1 MVIASNIEPQGH
13 SQHGRALVST
23 AACPVERAEPAQVA
37 FEIGRGYALEVMQPT
52 LQPAVIRVG
61 VLDVPRSAHAF
72 ACTQVHCFVV
82 HTKFLGGGRH
92 RRRAVG
98 AKDGVGVD
106 ARFESLAEAVFGD
119 RLQQKVGRLPGAVAG
134 DQDGYQVL
142 AAVFARRPSPAL
154 ARRAAG
160 ELPLA
165 GAQEIGLVGLDHASK
180 RWRLDWLGQL
190 QEAMPP
196 AKRRRGRHTQLGRS
210 NANDQAAGQHTLLLQ
225 PLGLHTQASQR
236 GLAQRIES
244 ALATSALIALQ
255 AAGTAIAN
263 DPRAAAMRANRRSG
277 EPRLNELTNL
287 GLVIPSAKR
296 IEQLGLLGR
305 RQPRHRRQPPLH
317 LCRIHRK
324 LQKPATR
331 GYRAKSDAE
340 VAHSVSYHYLMI
352 KEPFRALKIA
362 SEDLDPGECELGV
375 LVPRAFLGNRL
386 DRFATELEELNQI
399 FGVFAEVAS
408 GSRPGFEI
416 KTISS
421 TDLSVY
427 LEVGAIVGAC
437 IATSVERIVALYK
450 QLLEIRKTQAELTK
464 LGVDKKNL
472 KGLEDHANGVME
484 TGIERLVKEI
494 MSEYMPKG
502 EAGRKNELSIELK
515 FAMKKIANRIDR
527 GFNIEVRMEEP
538 NVEAE
543 DPESATVDERLLL
556 AAHARVSQA
565 SANLQFLKL
574 EGEPILQLAES
585 KGSKS
590 RGEA

>member
-1 MVIASNIEPQGH
+1 
-13 SQHGRALVST
+13 
-23 AACPVERAEPAQVA
+23 
-37 FEIGRGYALEVMQPT
+37 
-52 LQPAVIRVG
+52 
-61 VLDVPRSAHAF
+61 
-72 ACTQVHCFVV
+72 
-82 HTKFLGGGRH
+82 
-92 RRRAVG
+92 
-98 AKDGVGVD
+98 
-106 ARFESLAEAVFGD
+106 
-119 RLQQKVGRLPGAVAG
+119 
-134 DQDGYQVL
+134 
-142 AAVFARRPSPAL
+142 
-154 ARRAAG
+154 
-160 ELPLA
+160 
-165 GAQEIGLVGLDHASK
+165 
-180 RWRLDWLGQL
+180 
-190 QEAMPP
+190 
-196 AKRRRGRHTQLGRS
+196 
-210 NANDQAAGQHTLLLQ
+210 
-225 PLGLHTQASQR
+225 
-236 GLAQRIES
+236 
-244 ALATSALIALQ
+244 
-255 AAGTAIAN
+255 
-263 DPRAAAMRANRRSG
+263 
-277 EPRLNELTNL
+277 
-287 GLVIPSAKR
+287 
-296 IEQLGLLGR
+296 
-305 RQPRHRRQPPLH
+305 
-317 LCRIHRK
+317 
-324 LQKPATR
+324 
-331 GYRAKSDAE
+331 
-340 VAHSVSYHYLMI
+340 MI

-543 DPESATVDERLLL
+543 DPESATVDERALL